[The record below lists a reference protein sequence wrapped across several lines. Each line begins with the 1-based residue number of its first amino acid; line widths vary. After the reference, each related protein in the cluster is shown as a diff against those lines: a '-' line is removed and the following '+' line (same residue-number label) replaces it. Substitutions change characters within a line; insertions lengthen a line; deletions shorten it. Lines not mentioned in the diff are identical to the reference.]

1 MKEVEERTY
10 SRGVILVLVTIASFI
25 NPFTASAINLALPV
39 IGTEFSADA
48 ATLAWVSSTY
58 LLASVIFLLPA
69 GRLGD
74 SRGRVNIFLIGIVVY
89 AAGSILSIFA
99 SSMSLLLL
107 FRFMQGVGGAMINAT
122 SVALIASL
130 FPPGRRGYAIGIN
143 TTAVYA
149 GLSFGPFLGGV
160 LTQFFGWRSIFI
172 VTALLAVPVLF
183 YARKFPAFLNER
195 EMEHFDVPGL
205 ILSSALILC
214 LFLGLAWITTHA
226 GLLLLAASLVLG
238 VVFFRVEQ
246 HRPDPLLPI
255 SLLQKNRV
263 FAASNVA
270 ALINYSATYAVAF
283 LLSLYLQY
291 VRGYEPAAAG
301 TLLLIQPIV
310 QVFVA
315 PAAGRLADRVEPGL
329 LASLG
334 MGVAAVG
341 LFGLSLLNETTPIT
355 LVLALLFL
363 VGTGV
368 GLFSSP
374 NTTAIMGSVEKRFY
388 GSASAM
394 VATMRSLGM
403 MLSMGAVLVVFAV
416 IMGSTTVTP
425 EVFPEFM
432 KSLRLLFQAFTAL
445 SVFGV
450 FLSLSRNKN
459 RGEGL

>member
-1 MKEVEERTY
+1 
-10 SRGVILVLVTIASFI
+10 
-25 NPFTASAINLALPV
+25 
-39 IGTEFSADA
+39 
-48 ATLAWVSSTY
+48 
-58 LLASVIFLLPA
+58 
-69 GRLGD
+69 
-74 SRGRVNIFLIGIVVY
+74 
-89 AAGSILSIFA
+89 
-99 SSMSLLLL
+99 
-107 FRFMQGVGGAMINAT
+107 
-122 SVALIASL
+122 VALIASL

-172 VTALLAVPVLF
+172 VTALLSVPVLF

-195 EMEHFDVPGL
+195 EMEHFDLPGL
-205 ILSSALILC
+205 ALSSALILC

>member
-1 MKEVEERTY
+1 
-10 SRGVILVLVTIASFI
+10 
-25 NPFTASAINLALPV
+25 
-39 IGTEFSADA
+39 
-48 ATLAWVSSTY
+48 
-58 LLASVIFLLPA
+58 
-69 GRLGD
+69 
-74 SRGRVNIFLIGIVVY
+74 
-89 AAGSILSIFA
+89 
-99 SSMSLLLL
+99 
-107 FRFMQGVGGAMINAT
+107 
-122 SVALIASL
+122 
-130 FPPGRRGYAIGIN
+130 
-143 TTAVYA
+143 
-149 GLSFGPFLGGV
+149 
-160 LTQFFGWRSIFI
+160 
-172 VTALLAVPVLF
+172 
-183 YARKFPAFLNER
+183 
-195 EMEHFDVPGL
+195 
-205 ILSSALILC
+205 
-214 LFLGLAWITTHA
+214 
-226 GLLLLAASLVLG
+226 